1 MLLVEFDFYFDLLGR
16 VLRWWWKGFNI
27 GYDGFELMQWC
38 LYFVVGFG
46 IVFEEKVEQLQVV
59 FKLFEQVFQVCLFF
73 LWQLIYENVVLGV
86 KCFIVQFYNI
96 EDIVV
101 FSKLFYIVMGDYFMM
116 FGLVVGCVLNF

>member
-16 VLRWWWKGFNI
+16 VLRQWWKGFNI